1 MVVDSRIMLVEV
13 LIFAGVL
20 GTTVVDPNVA
30 VVVVVLAQM
39 LVLAVR

>member
-20 GTTVVDPNVA
+20 GTTAVDPNVA
-30 VVVVVLAQM
+30 VVLAQV